1 MWFIPPLL
9 ASNPVRSQ
17 GLGDNNSYIYNKPKT
32 PKEKQE
38 PATRGT
44 LATPCRPEPE
54 HISMRGRLQC
64 ASHQSTNC
72 QARRPKTL
80 PEANARE
87 HIQPQ
92 TNQCTTQQGGVT
104 PKDPGNDVRKQPAG
118 QWKQGPTKPNTTDK
132 PRDIQN
138 GQEKSMKKSTKE
150 LKEQSK
156 RSQPKGSKNIAITP
170 RV

>member
-64 ASHQSTNC
+64 AAHQSTNR
-72 QARRPKTL
+72 QVHRPKTL
-80 PEANARE
+80 PEAKAKE

-92 TNQCTTQQGGVT
+92 TNQCTTQKGGGRDANLYDLRVIIT
-104 PKDPGNDVRKQPAG
+104 LFGSNLMQITLLRFFDDLLRFLRAC
-118 QWKQGPTKPNTTDK
+118 WLGPLIHIIPYNVYLNYGYKCPL
-132 PRDIQN
+132 
-138 GQEKSMKKSTKE
+138 KK
-150 LKEQSK
+150 L
-156 RSQPKGSKNIAITP
+156 IVA
-170 RV
+170 